1 MENQQLKVG
10 QIVSTHGLKGEVKVF
25 PTTDDPT
32 RFEDLETVILD
43 TGRTQLVLEPERVR
57 YFKNLVILKFK
68 GIDDINDVEKYKGA
82 DLLVNREDAVE
93 LEEDEYFLA
102 DIMGMEV
109 WTDEGEKLG
118 EIYDVLQ
125 TPANDVY
132 VIRTAEGKEILF
144 PAVREYVPEIDFDAE
159 KITVHLIPGIL

>member
-1 MENQQLKVG
+1 MEDQLKVG

-25 PTTDDPT
+25 PTTDDPH
-32 RFEDLETVILD
+32 RFEELKTVILD
-43 TGRTQLVLEPERVR
+43 TGRMQITLEPEKVR

-109 WTDEGEKLG
+109 YTDEGEKLG

-132 VIRTAEGKEILF
+132 VIRTEAGKEILF
-144 PAVREYVPEIDFDAE
+144 PAVREYVPEIDFE
-159 KITVHLIPGIL
+159 EGRITVHLIPGIL